1 MNLLNISYPEKF
13 VFGKG
18 ALEKFK
24 NDFFETSFKRL
35 FILTIPELQQ
45 QLEDLV
51 LDLKQNGIT
60 VLSDASIIKEPSFA
74 DFEEVLIKAKD
85 FNADSVVGIGGGS
98 ALDTAKLIAA
108 QLQNTQNLEEIKG
121 NGNLKERQTY
131 LTCMPTTSGTGSE
144 VSPNALFVDENGQ
157 KVGVIS
163 PFLVP
168 DAAYVDPK
176 LTISLPPSL
185 TAATGID
192 ALTHCLEAYTNKFS
206 HPFVDLYALEG
217 VRLISKYLLRACT
230 DGNDLE
236 ARTQVALGSVY
247 GGMCLGPVNT
257 AAVHALSYPLGVQYH
272 LPHGLSNALLL
283 PFVMEFNIE
292 KEYGKYKEVA
302 LAIGAEKGKTDKET
316 ALNGVKYMKELIQK
330 CGIELSLQKAG
341 VTKDSIPALA
351 TGALKVQRLLKNNVR
366 EVTQSDAEAIYKAAF

>member
-1 MNLLNISYPEKF
+1 MNLLNISYPGKLI
-13 VFGKG
+13 FGEG
-18 ALEKFK
+18 GLEQFK
-24 NDFFETSFKRL
+24 NDYLKTSLKRL
-35 FILTIPELQQ
+35 FILTIPELQH
-45 QLEDLV
+45 QLEDFILE
-51 LDLKQNGIT
+51 LKQNGIT
-60 VLSDASIIKEPSFA
+60 ILTDASITKEPSFA

-85 FNADSVVGIGGGS
+85 FDADSVIGIGGGS

-108 QLQNTQNLEEIKG
+108 QLKNTQSLAEIKG

-131 LTCMPTTSGTGSE
+131 LACMPTTSGTGSE
-144 VSPNALFVDENGQ
+144 VSPNALFVDEDGQ

-168 DAAYVDPK
+168 DAAYVDPE
-176 LTISLPPSL
+176 LTFSLPSSL

-217 VRLISKYLLRACT
+217 VRLISKYLLRACK

-292 KEYGKYKEVA
+292 KEYGKYKDIA
-302 LAIGAEKGKTDKET
+302 LAIGAKEGETDKET
-316 ALNGVKYMKELIQK
+316 ALNGVKHMRELIQD
-330 CGIELSLQKAG
+330 CGIKLSLEKAG
-341 VTKDSIPALA
+341 VKKDSIPALA
-351 TGALKVQRLLKNNVR
+351 EGALKVQRLLKNNVR